1 MSLSLSTHLPLLPS
15 HPPVTLFILMLTW
28 NGLDG
33 TLENVWTRIECGV
46 TMGNLSCSLSAKLGS
61 QHLRDSWF
69 LRGKER
75 VVELHSYLHGHEARP
90 QPCFPEAPLT
100 LQLLSIGTQPEHS
113 QDCGPAWRIHTLCNR
128 QTSLMPRMGQEALK
142 STQRASLPP
151 PLPSSK
157 LQEAGISWSLYL
169 HVLPA
174 MHNARSW
181 TSERQFIES

>member
-1 MSLSLSTHLPLLPS
+1 VPENLTPRPCLPS
-15 HPPVTLFILMLTW
+15 HPPVTLFTPILARKR
-28 NGLDG
+28 LDG
-33 TLENVWTRIECGV
+33 ILENVWTRKEYGV
-46 TMGNLSCSLSAKLGS
+46 TMRKLSCSFSARPGS

-75 VVELHSYLHGHEARP
+75 VVELHSYLHGHEART

-128 QTSLMPRMGQEALK
+128 QTSLTPRMGQEALK

-169 HVLPA
+169 HVLFA

-181 TSERQFIES
+181 TSERQFIEC